1 MKIYAQLN
9 AIKAVSHLSA
19 TKDIRYYLNGILIE
33 ATKTH
38 TTLVATDGHILGV
51 YKNEEENEIPENI
64 KFEFIL
70 PYDVLKKL
78 KAPTIKYEYVILE
91 FVPDENSKV
100 NTVIIKSVSCTL
112 MTQTIE
118 GKFPD
123 WRRILPRETS
133 NEIGHYNPELLA
145 KFIKVAKDFG
155 KKPHEINLFQ
165 NGIFAAALTINDI
178 QNFLG
183 VVMPRR
189 KDIFCVYTGCTRFL
203 DEKPVTEE
211 ALAA

>member
-51 YKNEEENEIPENI
+51 YKNEEENEIPEDI
-64 KFEFIL
+64 KYEFIL
-70 PYDVLKKL
+70 PNDVLKNL

-112 MTQTIE
+112 MAQTIDARYA
-118 GKFPD
+118 D
-123 WRRILPRETS
+123 WRRVLPRETS
-133 NEIGHYNPELLA
+133 NEIGHYNPELLT

-155 KKPHEINLFQ
+155 KKPNNINLHQ
-165 NGIFAAALTINDI
+165 NGTFAAALMIGGI
-178 QNFLG
+178 ENFLG
-183 VVMPRR
+183 VVMPMR
-189 KDIFCVYTGCTRFL
+189 KDIFSVYTGCNRFL

>member
-9 AIKAVSHLSA
+9 AIKAISHLSA
-19 TKDIRYYLNGILIE
+19 TKDVRFYLKGILIE

-145 KFIKVAKDFG
+145 KFIKVAKD
-155 KKPHEINLFQ
+155 
-165 NGIFAAALTINDI
+165 
-178 QNFLG
+178 
-183 VVMPRR
+183 
-189 KDIFCVYTGCTRFL
+189 
-203 DEKPVTEE
+203 
-211 ALAA
+211 LAKNHMK